1 MNEEVNDVG
10 FRVIYTH
17 SCVCAYVVM
26 DISVIVLICK
36 DSFHTMLV
44 WRTVSFVS

>member
-1 MNEEVNDVG
+1 MNDAG

-36 DSFHTMLV
+36 DFFRTMLV

>member
-1 MNEEVNDVG
+1 MNDAG

-17 SCVCAYVVM
+17 SCVCAYAYVVM

-36 DSFHTMLV
+36 DFFRTMLV

>member
-1 MNEEVNDVG
+1 MNDVG

-17 SCVCAYVVM
+17 SCVCAYAYVVM